1 MHWTFPLR
9 RMLNINVRGNR
20 ETDRAN
26 SIIAKIST
34 IIPGVR
40 IHPFPGIGS
49 RRSDKR
55 RLCNKSPEAK
65 FTLQRDTTNDR
76 VTIVIEE
83 ARLYPP
89 RFFFSSELRCS
100 SHPFLPPSPS
110 SNHDKSM
117 IKEEKKKEEPKKTR
131 ARVCIEIRKNSEDTV
146 SSLASIWHDS
156 LLFFFCPED

>member
-1 MHWTFPLR
+1 MHWTFPLC

-26 SIIAKIST
+26 SSLLKFRRLSRALGFI
-34 IIPGVR
+34 
-40 IHPFPGIGS
+40 PGIGS

-55 RLCNKSPEAK
+55 RLCNESPEAK

>member
-1 MHWTFPLR
+1 
-9 RMLNINVRGNR
+9 MLNINVRGNR

-40 IHPFPGIGS
+40 IHPRYWIAE
-49 RRSDKR
+49 KR
-55 RLCNKSPEAK
+55 RLCNESPEAK

-146 SSLASIWHDS
+146 SSLASI
-156 LLFFFCPED
+156 

>member
-1 MHWTFPLR
+1 MS
-9 RMLNINVRGNR
+9 NVKHKCKR
-20 ETDRAN
+20 
-26 SIIAKIST
+26 IAKPIA
-34 IIPGVR
+34 R
-40 IHPFPGIGS
+40 IRSLLKFRRLSRALGFIPGIGS

-55 RLCNKSPEAK
+55 RLCNESPEAK

-83 ARLYPP
+83 TRLYPP